1 MDAISKKRTP
11 RHWHPRENK
20 VIQ

>member
-1 MDAISKKRTP
+1 MDEISKKRAP